1 MYPRVEFEMSN
12 KDLVMILNNNAA
24 WKSLG
29 EKMGFDPWTAQ
40 GSRVKEQR
48 FFTAVPTESP
58 TTEEI

>member
-29 EKMGFDPWTAQ
+29 EKMGFDPWTAK
-40 GSRVKEQR
+40 S
-48 FFTAVPTESP
+48 
-58 TTEEI
+58 